1 MILRLYPSLT
11 NSAWTYISCSSFGRL
26 DISGNAHQ
34 TTCPFAQ
41 VDREAPGMSW
51 YTCIAVGSGWVLVNL
66 RPCSCGSISQGS
78 KEMQGTYRGQ
88 RKSELIVLHVQRWS
102 TGFLSFLLP
111 SSFVVYFPPLP
122 GLSILQG
129 WCQIRSTCDPSY
141 NVKLDRSPAQDRGA
155 RSNQVPL
162 HEHTSWRRIPTTCSS
177 EKTDSIPK
185 ADIWWWWWWGGD
197 PISIDQAPIIGG
209 IILSLPISLKLKPLD
224 LPKRKRTVGRSSA
237 MAKYLITHSWFWTN
251 IALSRLLNH
260 GKVR

>member
-26 DISGNAHQ
+26 DISGNTHQ

-51 YTCIAVGSGWVLVNL
+51 HTCIAVGSGWVLVNL

-111 SSFVVYFPPLP
+111 SSFVIYFPPLP

-129 WCQIRSTCDPSY
+129 WCQIRSTRDPSY
-141 NVKLDRSPAQDRGA
+141 NVKLGRSPAQDRGA
-155 RSNQVPL
+155 RSNHVPPARA
-162 HEHTSWRRIPTTCSS
+162 HELTSDPHYVFERENGLDPQGRHLMMMMMGRRSYLDWSSTNNWRDHSVPPYF
-177 EKTDSIPK
+177 PK
-185 ADIWWWWWWGGD
+185 IKATRFTQKKKDCG
-197 PISIDQAPIIGG
+197 SV
-209 IILSLPISLKLKPLD
+209 LSD
-224 LPKRKRTVGRSSA
+224 G
-237 MAKYLITHSWFWTN
+237 
-251 IALSRLLNH
+251 
-260 GKVR
+260 